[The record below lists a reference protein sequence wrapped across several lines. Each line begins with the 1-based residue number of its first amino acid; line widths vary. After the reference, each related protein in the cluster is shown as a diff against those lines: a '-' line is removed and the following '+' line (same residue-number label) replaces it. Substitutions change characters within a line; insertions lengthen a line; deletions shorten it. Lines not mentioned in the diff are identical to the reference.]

1 MVREMDKKNQQE
13 KLRSLPSVEKIM
25 NEPKIT
31 SWLEQIPRRLVV
43 RIVREYLEKLRQRI
57 VAGEGDDFNITNLL
71 KSIERQKRPSLGRA
85 INGLGVVL
93 HTGLGRSPLSKVGQ
107 AALNEVTENFS
118 SLAIDIETGRRGER
132 YAHVEY
138 LLCELSG
145 AESAM
150 MVNNN
155 AAATMLILNT
165 MAENREVV
173 ISRGQLVEI
182 GGAFRIPD
190 VMKRSNAIM
199 IEVGTTNRT
208 HLKDYQ
214 AAINER
220 TALLIRVHMSNYRIT
235 GFTKEVSLEDLVA
248 LGRKHDIPV
257 VDDLGSGAFIDLARF
272 GLPKEPLVQE
282 SVLAGADVICFS
294 GDKLIG
300 GPQAGIIVGKKQYID
315 AMKKNPLTRAL
326 RCGKLTYAVMEAT
339 LKLFLDE
346 EKLLK
351 EHALMQI
358 LLKPINQME
367 KEAKSLNKK
376 LMNTIGDNAEMIIRD
391 SLSEIGGGSLATES
405 MPTKVLSIKP
415 MKISVE
421 ELAKKM
427 RFYDPPIFGRI
438 EKDEYLLDFRTI
450 RSDEIEIITN
460 ALKSFLGS

>member
-1 MVREMDKKNQQE
+1 MDKKNQPE

-31 SWLEQIPRRLVV
+31 SLLEQIPRRLVV
-43 RIVREYLEKLRQRI
+43 RIVREYLEKLRQSI

-93 HTGLGRSPLSKVGQ
+93 HTGLGRSPLSKVAQ
-107 AALNEVTENFS
+107 AALNEVSENFS

-132 YAHVEY
+132 YTHVEN

-199 IEVGTTNRT
+199 VEVGTTNRT

-235 GFTKEVSLEDLVA
+235 GFTKEVTLEDLVA
-248 LGRKHDIPV
+248 LGKKHNIPV
-257 VDDLGSGAFIDLARF
+257 VDDLGSGAFIDLSRF
-272 GLPKEPLVQE
+272 GLPKEPMVQE
-282 SVLAGADVICFS
+282 SIAAGADIVCFS
-294 GDKLIG
+294 GDKLMG
-300 GPQAGIIVGKKQYID
+300 GPQAGIIVGKKRYID

-339 LKLFLDE
+339 LKLFLEE

-358 LLKPINQME
+358 LLKPISQME
-367 KEAKSLNKK
+367 KEAKSLFKK
-376 LMNTIGDNAEMIIRD
+376 LKGSIDTNTEMIIRD

-415 MKISVE
+415 KNISVE
-421 ELAKKM
+421 ELAKQL
-427 RFYDPPIFGRI
+427 RSYDTPIFGRI

-460 ALKSFLGS
+460 ALESLIGS